1 MVEMKRKKQRIAIA
15 AAGIFLVAAAAFLI
29 LKPPADPLAAVPSE
43 LAEQVTLTPTEN
55 LPGHVVLEA
64 YYTPLQRR
72 QTAAFY
78 SRSPKSRQPVWNG
91 LFALTMNRK
100 PLKL

>member
-1 MVEMKRKKQRIAIA
+1 MKRKKQRIAIA

-55 LPGHVVLEA
+55 LPGHVVLDGLDDVEA
-64 YYTPLQRR
+64 THI
-72 QTAAFY
+72 
-78 SRSPKSRQPVWNG
+78 N
-91 LFALTMNRK
+91 LTTRLWK
-100 PLKL
+100 ACVTRPCPS

>member
-1 MVEMKRKKQRIAIA
+1 MKRKKQRIAIA

-55 LPGHVVLEA
+55 LPGHVVLE
-64 YYTPLQRR
+64 
-72 QTAAFY
+72 TAAFY